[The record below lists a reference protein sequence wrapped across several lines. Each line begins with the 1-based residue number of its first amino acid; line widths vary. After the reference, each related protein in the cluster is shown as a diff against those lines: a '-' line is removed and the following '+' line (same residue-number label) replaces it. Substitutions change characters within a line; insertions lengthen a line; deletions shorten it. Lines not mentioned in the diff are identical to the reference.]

1 MALRETHVEIDF
13 ISDTSGLRDIQRES
27 NNVLRE
33 MQYLRNEFD
42 MQGSRMNDLSDESKA
57 MLRSMRNDWAMQR
70 TSANKYRDELMK
82 IKYGYHEL
90 TKSSL
95 DYNGSNRAFMKEV
108 QALGRLQ
115 KQVTDQMLQD
125 DIRKKASMLQQVG
138 TMLNTSTQASKVFD
152 NYKRMGNPFY
162 LVNAGALKVA
172 DGLNK
177 IALAGRPAALALK
190 MLGPSAN
197 MKQLSDMTRLISTG
211 LMRFQLIALGAVV
224 ANVLLMSSLHKAAT
238 STIPGY
244 GAAFKAMTAAVRQ
257 AFQPMVEVF
266 AMVMMPVY
274 RFITAVANLVIKFN
288 EAHPIMARFIQGFML
303 LVVVLTLILSPLAI
317 GIGLLGGFAAAFSF
331 LWTIIGPVITGI
343 AAMSAT
349 VWIVAA
355 ALIALGAVFYLL
367 WTRSELFRS
376 TVIAG
381 WNAIK
386 AAALSVWGFI
396 SPYIQQAMT
405 TVTTFVQQK
414 LAQLQAFWTANGSS
428 IKQAVS
434 NVWNVIMTIIRAAM
448 VVLVPIIQ
456 VAFMLVKSIIVSTW
470 NAIKNV
476 INGALQVIMGIVQVF
491 TGLFTGNFT
500 QMWAGVK
507 QIFFGTLEVIWGMI
521 NLYFIG
527 KFLAPLRSFG
537 GILLGLMRGAWNGI
551 KGIVTGS
558 LTAVGNAIR
567 TYFNLYQSVITGA
580 MNLIRG
586 VVTGAW
592 NAIKAGVSAAVN
604 SIRSAVSGGFNSI
617 QSVITGVMNTVRSV
631 VTAVWNSIL
640 STVTGALNSILSS
653 VRSTFNNML
662 SAITSIM
669 NNVKTAISSAFDSA
683 LSIVTNLGTSFYNAG
698 RGLIE
703 QIIGGI
709 SSMAGSVTRKIEEVV
724 GNLRDH
730 LPFSPAKIGP
740 LSDLDKLD
748 FGGPIGDSI
757 KKAMPKVAADM
768 NMLMKPGE
776 NLASMSSMS
785 PEQSVSNSSTQQS
798 RSINFAP
805 VYNIQ
810 VSGDAGGA
818 DNIKQ
823 QLDEHSRDMFA
834 SLTDIFGTEVAY

>member
-1 MALRETHVEIDF
+1 MALRETHILMDF
-13 ISDTSGLRDIQRES
+13 IADVSGLKDVQREI

-33 MQYLRNEFD
+33 TQYLRDMFG
-42 MQGSRMNDLSDESKA
+42 MQGARMNDLSDESKA
-57 MLRSMRNDWAMQR
+57 MMRSMQQDWHMQR
-70 TSANKYRDELMK
+70 MNANKYRDELMK
-82 IKYGYHEL
+82 IRYGYHEL
-90 TKSSL
+90 TKSSK
-95 DYNGSNRAFMKEV
+95 DYNGSNRDFMDEV
-108 QALGRLQ
+108 RALGRLQ
-115 KQVTDQMLQD
+115 KQVTDQMMAD
-125 DIRKKASMLQQVG
+125 DLRKKASMLEQVG
-138 TMLNTSTQASKVFD
+138 TMLNMSTQASKVFD

-190 MLGPSAN
+190 MLGPTAN

-211 LMRFQLIALGAVV
+211 LMRFQLIALGAVM
-224 ANVLLMSSLHKAAT
+224 ANYFLMTSLHKAAT

-244 GAAFKAMTAAVRQ
+244 GEAFKNMTEAVRQ

-266 AMVMMPVY
+266 AMVMMPIY
-274 RFITAVANLVIKFN
+274 RFITAVANLAIKFN
-288 EAHPIMARFIQGFML
+288 EAHPIIARFIQGFML

-331 LWTIIGPVITGI
+331 LWTIIGPVITGM

-396 SPYIQQAMT
+396 SPYIQQAMNA
-405 TVTTFVQQK
+405 VTTFVQQK
-414 LAQLQAFWTANGSS
+414 LAQLQAFWTANGAS

-507 QIFFGTLEVIWGMI
+507 QIFFGTLQVIWGMI

-527 KFLAPLRSFG
+527 KFLGPLRTFG
-537 GILLGLMRGAWNGI
+537 SLLLGIMRGAWNGL
-551 KGIVTGS
+551 KSIVLGS
-558 LTAVGNAIR
+558 LSAIGSLIR
-567 TYFNLYQSVITGA
+567 SYFNLYKTVITTVF
-580 MNLIRG
+580 NVIRA
-586 VVTGAW
+586 VVTTVW
-592 NAIKAGVSAAVN
+592 NAIRAGITAAVN
-604 SIRSAVSGGFNSI
+604 SIRSSITSGFNAA
-617 QSVITGVMNTVRSV
+617 RAV
-631 VTAVWNSIL
+631 VTAVMNAIRAVVMSVWNAIR
-640 STVTGALNSILSS
+640 STVTSVLNGILSS

-683 LSIVTNLGTSFYNAG
+683 LSIVTNMGTSFYNAG

-709 SSMAGSVTRKIEEVV
+709 SSMAGKVTKKIEEVV
-724 GNLRDH
+724 GNLRDR

-748 FGGPIGDSI
+748 FAGPIGDSI
-757 KKAMPKVAADM
+757 QKAMPKVAADM
-768 NMLMKPGE
+768 NMMMQPGA
-776 NLASMSSMS
+776 NLAGMASFS
-785 PEQSVSNSSTQQS
+785 PEQSVSNSRTQQ
-798 RSINFAP
+798 RSNVTFAP
-805 VYNIQ
+805 VYNITTN
-810 VSGDAGGA
+810 GGN
-818 DNIKQ
+818 DGGNIKQ
-823 QLDEHSRDMFA
+823 QLDEHASDMFA
-834 SLTDIFGTEVAY
+834 TLTDLFGTEVAY